1 MRPLLTLLALLLSSS
16 CALAQTAPT
25 PPAPGMR
32 HLLYVAV
39 PGIRNYAQYGGNGIL
54 VFDIDHDHKFV
65 RRINVPGMGTPNKP
79 EAAYQAVLKAASVHG
94 STMERRVNDSARRV
108 LELKSKLGLLS

>member
-1 MRPLLTLLALLLSSS
+1 MRSLLILLTLLISTTFS
-16 CALAQTAPT
+16 LAQAPAT
-25 PPAPGMR
+25 PPAPAMR

-65 RRINVPGMGTPNKP
+65 RRINVPMMGTPNKP
-79 EAAYQAVLKAASVHG
+79 EAAKGICASSVTGKLYVSNTKSLACIDLTNDAVLWDK
-94 STMERRVNDSARRV
+94 TYD
-108 LELKSKLGLLS
+108 